1 MNFLINLVLLQI
13 EYAVSQK
20 RVTCE
25 NTKAFFYYQRFDAM
39 VHFAYESQAAD
50 MGVLCS
56 YLDTCKGATKS
67 HKDMK

>member
-1 MNFLINLVLLQI
+1 MCYVW
-13 EYAVSQK
+13 EYK
-20 RVTCE
+20 GI
-25 NTKAFFYYQRFDAM
+25 FYYQRFDAM

-50 MGVLCS
+50 MAMGVLYS

>member
-1 MNFLINLVLLQI
+1 M
-13 EYAVSQK
+13 SQR
-20 RVTCE
+20 RVTFE

-50 MGVLCS
+50 MGVLYS
-56 YLDTCKGATKS
+56 YLDTCKGALKS